1 MAKKAALPAPPPQDD
16 RVVAALSHATILLPF
31 WGTIGAIVIW
41 ATQKDKSRYVAFQSL
56 QAVVYHFVL
65 VVAGILAG
73 VCYMCSAFALPLT
86 MVAAGTA
93 GNPSADVGPA
103 FFLMMAVP
111 FGILGASMLGW
122 LAAVVYGLAGSVAAL
137 QGKDFRYA
145 VIGRRLEAY
154 LAHP

>member
-1 MAKKAALPAPPPQDD
+1 MAKKAALPASPSQDD
-16 RVVAALSHATILLPF
+16 RVVAALSHVTILLPF

-65 VVAGILAG
+65 VVAGLLLG
-73 VCYMCSAFALPLT
+73 VCYMCSAFALPLA
-86 MVAAGTA
+86 MAAGTA
-93 GNPSADVGPA
+93 TDPSADVGPA
-103 FFLMMAVP
+103 FFLMMGVP

-122 LAAVVYGLAGSVAAL
+122 LAAVVYGLAAAVATL
-137 QGKDFRYA
+137 QGKDFRYV
-145 VIGRRLEAY
+145 VIGKRLEDY